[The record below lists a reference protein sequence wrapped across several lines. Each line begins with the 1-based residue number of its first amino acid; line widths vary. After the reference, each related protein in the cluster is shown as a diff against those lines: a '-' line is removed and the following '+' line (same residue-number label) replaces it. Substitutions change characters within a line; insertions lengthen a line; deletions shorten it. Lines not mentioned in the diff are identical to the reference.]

1 MTANLISVITFIFLC
16 CFLASNVAA
25 EEVSEST
32 ETGEKA
38 KIYFG
43 VFPYVSVNQIMKTFM
58 PLKKY
63 LEVDVVIVSAKNFQT
78 FDSRTV

>member
-1 MTANLISVITFIFLC
+1 MTPKLTRVITFIFLC
-16 CFLASNVAA
+16 CLLVSNVAA
-25 EEVSEST
+25 KKVGEAMEA
-32 ETGEKA
+32 GEKA
-38 KIYFG
+38 KIYLG